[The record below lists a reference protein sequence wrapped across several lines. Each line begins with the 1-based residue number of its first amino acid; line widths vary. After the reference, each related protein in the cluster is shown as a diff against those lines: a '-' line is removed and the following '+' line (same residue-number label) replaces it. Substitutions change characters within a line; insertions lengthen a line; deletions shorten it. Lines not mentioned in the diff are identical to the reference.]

1 MAENKAEKKRAAKK
15 PSTKKQGDKF
25 TRYLVIGM
33 ILFVVI
39 AGFGAA
45 LAKNHTNSHVALPSA
60 VSKSDGYGIQ
70 INPTA
75 KVKVDMYEDFRC
87 PNCRNFE
94 AQNNTYIDGLVR
106 AGKIDAVYHPMSFI
120 APDSILTAA
129 ASACASDQGKF
140 LEMHT
145 ALYVNQ
151 PTTAQSAENSAYW
164 TNAQLILLGHSV
176 GIASKTFDTCI
187 NSGKYINWTRNIEAD
202 AAAKNIN
209 ATPTVLVNGKTLPLA
224 TDYNAQAF
232 TKVLTDL
239 GVK

>member
-1 MAENKAEKKRAAKK
+1 MADKKNKKNVPQKK
-15 PSTKKQGDKF
+15 GDKT

-33 ILFVVI
+33 IAFIVI

-45 LAKNHTNSHVALPSA
+45 LAKNHSSSHVAMPST
-60 VSKSDGYGIQ
+60 VSKANGYGITF
-70 INPTA
+70 NPTA

-94 AQNNTYIDGLVR
+94 AVNNTYVNALIR
-106 AGKIDAVYHPMSFI
+106 AGKIEAVFHPMHFI
-120 APDSILTAA
+120 ASDSQLTAA
-129 ASACASDQGKF
+129 AVACAADQGKF

-151 PTTAQSAENSAYW
+151 PSATQMAENSPYW

-176 GIASKTFDTCI
+176 GIPSTAFDTCI
-187 NSGKYINWTRNIEAD
+187 NSGKYLNWTNNINND
-202 AAAKNIN
+202 AASKNIN
-209 ATPTVLVNGKTLPLA
+209 ATPTVIVNGKTLSLA
-224 TDYNAQAF
+224 TTYDAKAF